1 VEELDNGRDL
11 HLTEAILRVTDTY
24 VHGVGISLFLANNK
38 DVVVLSNLSLTDLLL
53 KSTVSLV
60 NVDEDVLSVDLVTD
74 LLSVLELLIADG
86 DYDALTRAE
95 PERPLATKVL
105 EEDSEETLDGTEDS
119 TMDHDRTLVLHLSI
133 TLSRSHVL
141 QIEADRQLEVELD
154 GGALVVTLKG
164 ITDVNID
171 LRTIEGTIS
180 RVNLPWEASAIE
192 HSLEAGLSTVPEGRI
207 THEVLRTGGELHA
220 EVEAKDGV
228 SELDQIKNTSDLL
241 FDLIRAAEDVGIIL
255 DETTDTSETMES
267 TAELIAVKNTEF
279 SKTEGQFTIAA
290 STVLEHQAV
299 TRAVHRLKSPH
310 CIRIIVTSDLE
321 GEHVLL
327 VVLPVAADLPELA
340 HVDVRGHD
348 LIVATA
354 EVLLTHEVAELLI
367 HAITAREEEA
377 RARAVW
383 VEEEELLFLTKLT
396 VVTTASFLKHGLPL
410 LELGLGGESE
420 TVDTL
425 KYVRVSLAI
434 KIDRRGSVDIKDL
447 SHGSVRDV
455 RTTAKIDEVATPV
468 GSDTL
473 VFRDTIDDSQLV
485 RVVREDLLCLFNSQI
500 DTLEGLV
507 LVGSLLALAD
517 ETLEITSSQHL
528 VSLGH
533 LDIIEEVR
541 FSSRTD
547 VEQAVIAVLKT
558 ATEDMGR
565 TVPEDMLAVFLFE
578 ADPAEVVAV
587 ARRLK
592 HAHEIPLNSSAIL
605 GHIRDRSA
613 ADRVGT
619 DLLILAQQVSGGG
632 LPSKG
637 GNFFSVNDDLD
648 FLLLLSF
655 QLLLVTLKSAIKG
668 RVTGG
673 PERGFFKRCFPL
685 TLLCFCSFYFR
696 LCFC

>member
-354 EVLLTHEVAELLI
+354 EVLLAHEVAELLV
-367 HAITAREEEA
+367 HAIAVGEEEA
-377 RARAVW
+377 GARAVW
-383 VEEEELLFLTKLT
+383 VEEEELLVLAELA
-396 VVTTASFLKHGLPL
+396 VVATASLLEHGLPL
-410 LELGLGGESE
+410 LQLSLGGEGK
-420 TVDTL
+420 TVDAL
-425 KYVRVSLAI
+425 KNVRVGLAI
-434 KIDRRGSVDIKDL
+434 EVD
-447 SHGSVRDV
+447 G
-455 RTTAKIDEVATPV
+455 
-468 GSDTL
+468 
-473 VFRDTIDDSQLV
+473 
-485 RVVREDLLCLFNSQI
+485 
-500 DTLEGLV
+500 
-507 LVGSLLALAD
+507 
-517 ETLEITSSQHL
+517 
-528 VSLGH
+528 
-533 LDIIEEVR
+533 
-541 FSSRTD
+541 
-547 VEQAVIAVLKT
+547 
-558 ATEDMGR
+558 
-565 TVPEDMLAVFLFE
+565 
-578 ADPAEVVAV
+578 
-587 ARRLK
+587 
-592 HAHEIPLNSSAIL
+592 
-605 GHIRDRSA
+605 
-613 ADRVGT
+613 
-619 DLLILAQQVSGGG
+619 
-632 LPSKG
+632 
-637 GNFFSVNDDLD
+637 
-648 FLLLLSF
+648 
-655 QLLLVTLKSAIKG
+655 
-668 RVTGG
+668 
-673 PERGFFKRCFPL
+673 
-685 TLLCFCSFYFR
+685 
-696 LCFC
+696 